1 MQSVG
6 KNASYVYLETMV
18 RLFSGFLL
26 WIFLSQISTPQVIGT
41 SSALISLATIF
52 ATIASVGAPLGIPF
66 FLGRIFTENRLQD
79 ARIFIYS
86 SLLIVSI
93 GLIVSSS
100 IVFVTRDFFYNQFS
114 AGLLIL
120 SVSLAASTAFA
131 NLFRSIMVASL
142 KLKPL
147 LKIVVASSIV
157 MMAVAISLVLLGQ
170 GSSGIILGYVCSY
183 ALFSILLVI
192 YMREQAFQPGFQL

>member
-26 WIFLSQISTPQVIGT
+26 WIFLSKISTP
-41 SSALISLATIF
+41 
-52 ATIASVGAPLGIPF
+52 
-66 FLGRIFTENRLQD
+66 
-79 ARIFIYS
+79 
-86 SLLIVSI
+86 
-93 GLIVSSS
+93 

-131 NLFRSIMVASL
+131 NLFSSIMVASL
-142 KLKPL
+142 KLKL
-147 LKIVVASSIV
+147 LPKIVVASSIV

-192 YMREQAFQPGFQL
+192 YMRNIFGLTQKASLKLSCSMKTLLKASVPAWI